1 MDRKK
6 QIIVGLIILV
16 LLIGIVVLI
25 KSFNN
30 KEGRI

>member
-30 KEGRI
+30 KEGRN